1 VCVIESVELVVAALV
16 GGTAAGVSN
25 ATSAAVSDAYDA
37 LKSLARKAL
46 LRGAGHGDA
55 GVGVEVEEKLADPL
69 VHRAELAAALSA
81 AGAEADAELVAAARR
96 LLSLID
102 PQGAA
107 AGKYHVVLRGNKG
120 VQVGDHNTQTI
131 HFGDA

>member
-1 VCVIESVELVVAALV
+1 VYVIESVELVVAALV

-46 LRGAGHGDA
+46 LRGAGHDDA
-55 GVGVEVEEKLADPL
+55 EVEEKLADPFG
-69 VHRAELAAALSA
+69 HRAELAAALSK
-81 AGAEADAELVAAARR
+81 AGVETDVELVAAAQR
-96 LLSLID
+96 LLSLVD
-102 PQGAA
+102 RQGTA

-120 VQVGDHNTQTI
+120 VQVGDNNTQTI
-131 HFGDA
+131 NFGDA